1 MSAFTETIKG
11 LKSLR
16 VWMFEEFI
24 QLSPG
29 GKDVE
34 TYPTYLRIVCEFFI
48 RFHFEIRSLES
59 SVFLFYIYSIVFAS
73 CISTIKTS
81 VQRPFFISIWL
92 YFRGG
97 SEGVQWGFSEGSVRV
112 QWGFNE
118 VQPSEPP
125 RKALG
130 TPSEGW
136 MDVEEELV
144 NL

>member
-11 LKSLR
+11 LKRLR
-16 VWMFEEFI
+16 VWRIWKFI

-34 TYPTYLRIVCEFFI
+34 TYPTYLRIVCESFI
-48 RFHFEIRSLES
+48 RFHFESRSLES

-112 QWGFNE
+112 QWGT
-118 VQPSEPP
+118 
-125 RKALG
+125 ALG
-130 TPSEGW
+130 TPSKGPRNP
-136 MDVEEELV
+136 LGRV
-144 NL
+144 NGCWRGIS